1 MEETTAAAPLLPPG
15 APPTP
20 PTSHAKS
27 GQEGMQERQELL
39 DKKLSLERQ
48 LHELEQ
54 QMAGRGAENASHNDW
69 TGVYVWCA

>member
-1 MEETTAAAPLLPPG
+1 MEEGTAAAPLLPPG

-27 GQEGMQERQELL
+27 GREGMQERQELL

-48 LHELEQ
+48 LRELEQ
-54 QMAGRGAENASHNDW
+54 QMAGRGAENASHND
-69 TGVYVWCA
+69 